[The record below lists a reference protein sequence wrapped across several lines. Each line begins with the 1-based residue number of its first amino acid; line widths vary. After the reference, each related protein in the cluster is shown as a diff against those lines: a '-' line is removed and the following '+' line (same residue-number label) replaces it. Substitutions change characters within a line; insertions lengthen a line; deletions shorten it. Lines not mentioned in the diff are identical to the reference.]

1 MSAIS
6 TSRRAAAGIA
16 LIVAGAFFILAV
28 VLPLLGVSV
37 PWLTLIAYVAMAVA
51 LVILALGAVNN
62 LVAKIS
68 LFAGAVGWA
77 LLALAGLGLG
87 LPAGVVSFGAV
98 LAALGTLIGA
108 IVLYVGKEIKNTPAI
123 AFVVTAVLAALVL
136 LGTLGVLA
144 LGEFGTI
151 LIALLGIALVVTG
164 VLFRQTERSRR

>member
-108 IVLYVGKEIKNTPAI
+108 IVLYVGKEITNIAAL
-123 AFVVTAVLAALVL
+123 AFVAAAVLAALVL
-136 LGTLGVLA
+136 LGVLGVFA

-151 LIALLGIALVVTG
+151 VIVLLGIALIIAG
-164 VLFRQTERSRR
+164 VFFRRSERSRR